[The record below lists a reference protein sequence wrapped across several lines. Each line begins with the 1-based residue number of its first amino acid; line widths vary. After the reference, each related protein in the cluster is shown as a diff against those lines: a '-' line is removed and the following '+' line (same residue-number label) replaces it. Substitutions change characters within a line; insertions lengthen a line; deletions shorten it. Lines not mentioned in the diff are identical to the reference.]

1 MIAMKKP
8 ATSRFIG
15 CMVGGAIGDALG
27 YPVEFAKSENEIQ
40 RVLGAAAPT
49 HLPLAK
55 SGKALVS
62 DDTQMTLFTAEG
74 LLRAYQ
80 RGVDRGVCSN
90 EVVLLRAYHRWLST
104 QGRAVSDGHWQDP
117 NQRGWLIDVPEL
129 HAARAPGNTCLSA
142 LSESLTRGGGPYGS
156 VSDPPNNSKGCGAIM
171 RSAPIGLAATSIEEA
186 FDLSRDAAVL
196 THGHPSGYLAAAYFA
211 AVIFE
216 IARDVE
222 LAGALDHADEL
233 LAKQPDHLETRR
245 AVIHARDVAG
255 SSTKATRE
263 ELESLGQGWVAEESL
278 AIAVYCALTA
288 SRDHVAD
295 ALYVS
300 VAHAGDSDSTG
311 SMTGNLLGAMWGL
324 EVFPAAWIEDVE
336 LRETTE
342 QLARDLHDTF
352 VDGKRPDE
360 KRYPP
365 N

>member
-1 MIAMKKP
+1 MKKP
-8 ATSRFIG
+8 AVSRFIG
-15 CMVGGAIGDALG
+15 CLVGGAIGDALG
-27 YPVEFAKSENEIQ
+27 YPVEFAKSEGEIQ
-40 RVLGAAAPT
+40 RVLSATTPT
-49 HLPLAK
+49 HLPRAK
-55 SGKALVS
+55 SGKAIVS

-74 LLRAYQ
+74 LLRARQ
-80 RGVDRGVCSN
+80 RSIERGICST
-90 EVVLLRAYHRWLST
+90 EVVLLRAYQRWLST
-104 QGRAVSDGHWQDP
+104 QGAEQANNRWTGE
-117 NQRGWLIDVPEL
+117 QRGWLLDVPEL

-142 LSESLTRGGGPYGS
+142 LHESLTRDGS
-156 VSDPPNNSKGCGAIM
+156 CPSTARPPNDSKGCGAVM
-171 RSAPIGLAATSIEEA
+171 RSAPIGLAASSIEEA
-186 FDLSRDAAVL
+186 FELARDAAVL

-211 AVIFE
+211 AMIFE

-222 LAGALDHADEL
+222 LATALDHADVL
-233 LAKQPDHLETRR
+233 LAKQSDHLETRR
-245 AVIHARDVAG
+245 AVIRARDVARL
-255 SSTKATRE
+255 SSKASRD

-311 SMTGNLLGAMWGL
+311 SMTGNLLGAMWGI
-324 EVFPAAWIEDVE
+324 EAFPAAWINDVE

-342 QLARDLHDTF
+342 QLGCDLHDTF
-352 VDGKRPDE
+352 VRGERPDE

>member
-1 MIAMKKP
+1 MKKP
-8 ATSRFIG
+8 GASQFIG
-15 CMVGGAIGDALG
+15 CLVGGAIGDALG
-27 YPVEFAKSENEIQ
+27 YPVEFAKNDSEIK
-40 RVLGAAAPT
+40 RVLGATAPA
-49 HLPLAK
+49 HLLRSK

-74 LLRAYQ
+74 LLRACQ
-80 RGVDRGVCSN
+80 RGIDRGICSN

-104 QGRAVSDGHWQDP
+104 QGRGATEGHWQNPD
-117 NQRGWLIDVPEL
+117 QRGWLLDVPEL

-142 LSESLTRGGGPYGS
+142 LSESLRRGEGPCPS
-156 VSDPPNNSKGCGAIM
+156 VANPPNDSKGCGAIM
-171 RSAPIGLAATSIEEA
+171 RSAPTGLAASSIEGA
-186 FDLSRDAAVL
+186 FELARDAAVL

-216 IARDVE
+216 VARDVA
-222 LAGALDHADEL
+222 LVAALDHADDL

-245 AVIHARDVAG
+245 AVLHARDVAR
-255 SSTKATRE
+255 SEPKATRAA
-263 ELESLGQGWVAEESL
+263 LESLGQGWVAEESL
-278 AIAVYCALTA
+278 AIAVYCAVTA

-300 VAHAGDSDSTG
+300 IAHAGDSDSTG
-311 SMTGNLLGAMWGL
+311 SITGNLLGAMWGL
-324 EVFPAAWIEDVE
+324 EVFPSAWIDDVE

-352 VDGKRPDE
+352 VLGKRPDE
-360 KRYPP
+360 KRFPP